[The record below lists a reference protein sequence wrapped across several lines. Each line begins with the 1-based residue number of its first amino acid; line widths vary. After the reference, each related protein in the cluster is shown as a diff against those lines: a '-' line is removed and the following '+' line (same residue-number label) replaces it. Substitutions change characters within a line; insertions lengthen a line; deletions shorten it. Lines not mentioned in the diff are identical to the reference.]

1 MQKVIASCS
10 RDEYLRLD
18 ERSDGKHEFFNGE
31 VFAMTGGTFDHAA
44 IGLNVATTLAASLR
58 DGPCRPMN
66 SDMRVHTPSGLDTYP
81 DVSVFCGEAELTDQ
95 QKTLLNP
102 VVIVEVLSP
111 STRSYDRGDKF
122 ALYRSISSLRDY
134 LLVDSEQV
142 LVEHFRRLDSGEW
155 LLHEFHA
162 ADETVALV
170 SVGVI
175 LVLREIYA
183 GTGLVTDSGG
193 MVG

>member
-1 MQKVIASCS
+1 MHQALTSCS

-31 VFAMTGGTFDHAA
+31 VFAMTGGSFAHAT
-44 IGLNVATTLAASLR
+44 IGLNVATILATRLR
-58 DGPCRPMN
+58 GGQCRPMN

-122 ALYRSISSLRDY
+122 ALYRSIPSLQDY
-134 LLVDSEQV
+134 LLIDSEQV

-155 LLHEFHA
+155 LLHEYRLISDVVVLA
-162 ADETVALV
+162 SVGASLELTEVYAGAGVALP
-170 SVGVI
+170 
-175 LVLREIYA
+175 
-183 GTGLVTDSGG
+183 
-193 MVG
+193 